1 MNQCHE
7 TWRTGEMKEFVQ
19 DISVELKRQQ
29 QTMLHTF
36 EEEQELLAKK
46 KRVLEDKQMDLIQ
59 ERMLLEEGEDKN
71 EY

>member
-1 MNQCHE
+1 MKP
-7 TWRTGEMKEFVQ
+7 GEMKEFV
-19 DISVELKRQQ
+19 DDVGMELKRQE

-46 KRVLEDKQMDLIQ
+46 KRALEDKQMDLIQ
-59 ERMLLEEGEDKN
+59 ERMLLEEGEDRN